1 MAWPVM
7 LARESTILL
16 TGVNGCEFGTKV
28 RRNFPIGKYL
38 VNSCLIIRNIP
49 DREILLAY
57 SPVVVEN
64 FPNGETEQA
73 MTFIRSPQQL
83 GDALRAARKQLGLTQ
98 PQLALAAGVG
108 VRFIVD
114 LEAGK
119 PTLRLENVLRVI
131 DALGGEVQLSGLPS
145 SVTNDQREGGDHGA

>member
-1 MAWPVM
+1 M
-7 LARESTILL
+7 S
-16 TGVNGCEFGTKV
+16 
-28 RRNFPIGKYL
+28 
-38 VNSCLIIRNIP
+38 SIRT
-49 DREILLAY
+49 
-57 SPVVVEN
+57 
-64 FPNGETEQA
+64 TE
-73 MTFIRSPQQL
+73 QL

-131 DALGGEVQLSGLPS
+131 DALGGALQITGLSS
-145 SVTNDQREGGDHGA
+145 SDSENHPEGNQHGA